1 MLPVQDN
8 PSPLNPA
15 LHKQVKEPMVFWQ
28 TALASQGEER
38 HSSISVKYKS
48 LRLNKKKKNIYNNNK
63 GPLGLPFLNFYQTD
77 PRLAGSRRQHNS
89 VSDEETL
96 FDPPSVRSWLLLPW
110 NAQYDV
116 SPLVP
121 HLQDVLC
128 PFVGGRILLQCSPVV
143 GTGAVVGTANWI
155 RCNKNPN
162 VCQFSNYHWNS
173 GVYYVQPHI
182 GFPVQF
188 HHNNKSCRQDG
199 RSVFLFQD
207 YYCYDV

>member
-8 PSPLNPA
+8 PSPVNPA
-15 LHKQVKEPMVFWQ
+15 LHVQVKEPMVFWQ
-28 TALASQGEER
+28 TALGSQGEER

-48 LRLNKKKKNIYNNNK
+48 LRLNKKKNNICSNNK

-89 VSDEETL
+89 VSDDETL
-96 FDPPSVRSWLLLPW
+96 FDPPSVRSWLLSPW
-110 NAQYDV
+110 NAHYDV

-173 GVYYVQPHI
+173 GVYYVHPHREI
-182 GFPVQF
+182 SSPVPPQQQ
-188 HHNNKSCRQDG
+188 KLPSG
-199 RSVFLFQD
+199 
-207 YYCYDV
+207 

>member
-8 PSPLNPA
+8 PSPVNPA
-15 LHKQVKEPMVFWQ
+15 LHVQVKEPMVFWQ

-96 FDPPSVRSWLLLPW
+96 FDPPSVRSWLPLPPPECTLWCKSPGTSSARCFMPFCGRKNFIAMLTCGW
-110 NAQYDV
+110 N
-116 SPLVP
+116 
-121 HLQDVLC
+121 
-128 PFVGGRILLQCSPVV
+128 
-143 GTGAVVGTANWI
+143 
-155 RCNKNPN
+155 RCCRWHCKLNKM
-162 VCQFSNYHWNS
+162 
-173 GVYYVQPHI
+173 
-182 GFPVQF
+182 
-188 HHNNKSCRQDG
+188 
-199 RSVFLFQD
+199 
-207 YYCYDV
+207 